1 MNPWPT
7 NENDA
12 GQILAAA
19 FSVLLDVCVGE
30 GCLCY
35 KT

>member
-12 GQILAAA
+12 GQILKVA
-19 FSVLLDVCVGE
+19 FSVLLDAGGGRGE
-30 GCLCY
+30 GGIVS
-35 KT
+35 